1 MNTLYFTSPYRRSLR
16 TIRLEYG
23 EVKNKFVLRT
33 FEGNIIGRKVSEEGS
48 PKEEVF
54 EDEQELLKKVHKTKK
69 GLLEG
74 RWIVKNKQSFSQP
87 SFLKT
92 EIVDGKISFE
102 FSVDIDPVKL
112 DERKTEI
119 EEDFVEQI
127 DKEID
132 TNIWKRVRKRGSD
145 NLVSLEEYSLP
156 STNEK

>member
-1 MNTLYFTSPYRRSLR
+1 LEIDKSIEIELKELYFTSPYRRSTR

-23 EVKNKFVLRT
+23 QVKKKFVLRT
-33 FEGNIIGRKVSEEGS
+33 FEGNINRRRVSEGS
-48 PKEEVF
+48 PREEVF

-127 DKEID
+127 DKEIE
-132 TNIWKRVRKRGSD
+132 TNIRKGVR
-145 NLVSLEEYSLP
+145 P
-156 STNEK
+156 

>member
-1 MNTLYFTSPYRRSLR
+1 MKELYFTSPYRRSLR

-23 EVKNKFVLRT
+23 QVRKKFVLRT
-33 FEGNIIGRKVSEEGS
+33 FEGNIIGRRVSEGS

-54 EDEQELLKKVHKTKK
+54 DDEKELLKKVYETKK

-74 RWIVKNKQSFSQP
+74 RWIVKNKQSFSKP

-92 EIVDGKISFE
+92 EIIDGKVSFE

-119 EEDFVEQI
+119 KEDFVEQI
-127 DKEID
+127 DKEIE
-132 TNIWKRVRKRGSD
+132 TNIRKGVRK
-145 NLVSLEEYSLP
+145 
-156 STNEK
+156 

>member
-1 MNTLYFTSPYRRSLR
+1 MKELYFTSPYRRSLR

-23 EVKNKFVLRT
+23 KVKKKFVLRT
-33 FEGNIIGRKVSEEGS
+33 FEGNINRRRVSEGS
-48 PKEEVF
+48 PREEVF

-74 RWIVKNKQSFSQP
+74 RWIVKNKESISQP
-87 SFLKT
+87 TFLRT
-92 EIVDGKISFE
+92 EIIDGKVGFE

-127 DKEID
+127 DKEIE
-132 TNIWKRVRKRGSD
+132 TNIRKGVRK
-145 NLVSLEEYSLP
+145 
-156 STNEK
+156 

>member
-33 FEGNIIGRKVSEEGS
+33 FEGKIIGRKVSEEGS

-54 EDEQELLKKVHKTKK
+54 EDEQELLKKVHETKK

-74 RWIVKNKQSFSQP
+74 RWIVKNKVSFSQP

-92 EIVDGKISFE
+92 EIIDGKVGFE
-102 FSVDIDPVKL
+102 FSVDIDPDKL

-119 EEDFVEQI
+119 EEDFVGNLG
-127 DKEID
+127 KEIG
-132 TNIWKRVRKRGSD
+132 NKMKRTKPRNPGY
-145 NLVSLEEYSLP
+145 NC
-156 STNEK
+156 

>member
-1 MNTLYFTSPYRRSLR
+1 MKELYFTSPYRRSTR

-33 FEGNIIGRKVSEEGS
+33 FEGNINRRKVSEEGS

-54 EDEQELLKKVHKTKK
+54 EDEQELLKKVHETKK

-92 EIVDGKISFE
+92 EIIDGKVGFE
-102 FSVDIDPVKL
+102 FSVDIYPDKL

-119 EEDFVEQI
+119 EEDFVGNLG
-127 DKEID
+127 KEIGKKM
-132 TNIWKRVRKRGSD
+132 KRTKPRNPGY
-145 NLVSLEEYSLP
+145 NC
-156 STNEK
+156 

>member
-33 FEGNIIGRKVSEEGS
+33 FEGNIIGRNVSEEGS

-54 EDEQELLKKVHKTKK
+54 EDEQELLNKVHKTKR

-74 RWIVKNKQSFSQP
+74 RWIVKNKESISQP
-87 SFLKT
+87 TFLRT
-92 EIVDGKISFE
+92 EIIDGKVSFE

-127 DKEID
+127 DKEIE
-132 TNIWKRVRKRGSD
+132 TNIRKGVR
-145 NLVSLEEYSLP
+145 P
-156 STNEK
+156 